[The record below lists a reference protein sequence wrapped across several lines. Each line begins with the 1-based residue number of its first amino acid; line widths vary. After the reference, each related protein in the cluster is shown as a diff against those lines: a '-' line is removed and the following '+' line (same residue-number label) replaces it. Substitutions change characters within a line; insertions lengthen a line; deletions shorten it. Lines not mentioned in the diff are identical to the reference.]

1 MPLISIMKKGL
12 VILGS
17 TGSIGRSALSV
28 FETNR
33 DRLEL
38 LGISGHSNIRLLLE
52 QADKYKP
59 RYIALTD
66 KAACEA
72 LKNESLPKET
82 ELLPFAT
89 GLETLATQ
97 PRADVI
103 LNAIV
108 GAAGLQ
114 ASLWTIKAGIRLALA
129 NKESMV
135 VGGDLINRLLDETG
149 SELIPVDSEHSAIWQ
164 ALAGG
169 KPAEVR
175 KILLTGS
182 GGPFRE
188 WPPGDFTKITKE
200 QALNH
205 PTWNMGPKI
214 TIDSATMM
222 NKGLEVIEAVQL
234 FRVPPDKIEV
244 VIHPES
250 IIHSMVEYV
259 DSSILAQLSSP
270 DMRLPI
276 SHAIFY
282 PERVTSDFGRADLKA
297 SGKLTFYEP
306 DFGKFPLLKMAYN
319 IANTGGTAAAVF
331 NAANEVAVAAFLN
344 DAVKF
349 CDIPDIVINS
359 VEKHEVIKEPSY
371 EDIIEADR
379 RGRLTAQG
387 MIG

>member
-1 MPLISIMKKGL
+1 MKKGL

-250 IIHSMVEYV
+250 IIHSMVEYI

-282 PERVTSDFGRADLKA
+282 PERVTSDFGRADLKTI
-297 SGKLTFYEP
+297 GKLTFYEP

-319 IANTGGTAAAVF
+319 IAETGGTAAAVF